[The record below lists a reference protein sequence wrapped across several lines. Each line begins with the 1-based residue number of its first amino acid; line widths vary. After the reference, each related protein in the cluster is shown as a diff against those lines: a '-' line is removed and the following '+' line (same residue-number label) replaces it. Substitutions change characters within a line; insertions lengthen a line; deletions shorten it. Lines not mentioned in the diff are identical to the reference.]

1 MGRRSTGRA
10 GFAAWLATLVAA
22 AWVCFGSAPAVAAQE
37 QPAPQSDEPPIFS
50 EQIRVEV
57 VELEVIVTDRDGE
70 PVTDLERVDFE
81 VRLDGEPIE
90 ITNFYAVGSATASPA
105 PEGTAEEGAIVPLDR
120 RLHLAIVV
128 DLRSL
133 PFGRV
138 KRALED
144 VATGV
149 LEGLGAG
156 DEVMVASLDRRFE
169 VHQPFTGDLQAAAQA
184 LRAVS
189 TASAGVGEGERD
201 LRRIAQELVRISPP
215 SSGGSS
221 GGGGFGGGL
230 ASEADAEL
238 VRALARDLRNSIDQY
253 AERRHLEARAT
264 AQVLEEVV
272 DRMGGLAGRK
282 VVLYV
287 GGGIEERPGEALR
300 IAWQDKFSNP
310 AYGVSVGAGESF
322 PQGESLLPTFVRV
335 GERANA
341 KGVVF
346 YALAPETGVR
356 SLGVSAEI
364 GGLSTADTQNFAA
377 NVGTAFDVARGAPLA
392 ALAARTGGTA
402 RVGGG
407 DLSGFLGQIQ
417 RDSGSYYSLGIRL
430 AETDAADEQHRVKV
444 RVNRRGLRVRHRET
458 VRPRT
463 AVEKAEA
470 ATLASLV
477 HGEGENEL
485 GVSIEFGPAEVDE
498 EGLLLLPMTVRFPLM
513 RLVLVPQG
521 ELHVGQATLLMA
533 AMDDEQDLSSMQS
546 VELPIR
552 VPTEDLVGALQRL
565 AQYEATLRIRPGRHR
580 IAVGLHDQMGDTT
593 STVVAEHDVVPADAR

>member
-1 MGRRSTGRA
+1 MTKKAVARA
-10 GFAAWLATLVAA
+10 GRIPW
-22 AWVCFGSAPAVAAQE
+22 PAVLLTVVALGSLRPLPLAAQDR
-37 QPAPQSDEPPIFS
+37 APPGDDEEPPIFS

-70 PVTDLERVDFE
+70 PVTDLERDDFE
-81 VRLDGEPIE
+81 MRLDGEPIE

-120 RLHLAIVV
+120 RLRLAIVV

-215 SSGGSS
+215 S
-221 GGGGFGGGL
+221 
-230 ASEADAEL
+230 SEADAEL

-407 DLSGFLGQIQ
+407 DLGGFLGQIQ

-533 AMDDEQDLSSMQS
+533 AMDAEQDLSSMQS

-552 VPTEDLVGALQRL
+552 VSTEDLVGALQRL